1 MALVVEVDVGDLKG
15 DSYERRVRERA
26 PSLLNRVAGGMRR
39 IRVLDTDG
47 LADTLDDAVD
57 SGSIN
62 ADERDDLL
70 RADCVARAVSRETA
84 ETVYLVVE
92 ASVSLAND
100 DMKRAAR
107 RAELASRALGATAIP
122 VVVAASQSKAVR
134 AGLAEKPLRIPLRT
148 KALSLSPV
156 VTARAA
162 DVDRLPWR
170 NFVGDLGGL

>member
-1 MALVVEVDVGDLKG
+1 MPERLARFEAATEKRFDLVDKRLDRLESDVGDLKG

-39 IRVLDTDG
+39 IRVLDTAG

-92 ASVSLAND
+92 APVSLAND

-134 AGLAEKPLRIPLRT
+134 AGLAEIVLFPMTGSRP
-148 KALSLSPV
+148 AV
-156 VTARAA
+156 
-162 DVDRLPWR
+162 
-170 NFVGDLGGL
+170 